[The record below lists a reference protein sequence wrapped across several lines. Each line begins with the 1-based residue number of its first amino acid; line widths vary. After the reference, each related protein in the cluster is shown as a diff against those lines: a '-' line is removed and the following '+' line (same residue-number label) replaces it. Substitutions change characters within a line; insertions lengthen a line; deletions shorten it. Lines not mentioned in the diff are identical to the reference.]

1 MFIPFWGLAYDN
13 RSILSTNFYVNP
25 ENKIK
30 NQQSLEDGSKIHFQN
45 LIYTTL
51 NIPQSIHKYTFGAA
65 NEKLPNFQ
73 SDGQVRLWNW
83 FEWICTTVVAEY
95 RGVIG
100 EGKVVPVLN

>member
-1 MFIPFWGLAYDN
+1 LYVLLKGLNFPNSPGSVLKLGMFIPFWGLAYDN

-73 SDGQVRLWNW
+73 SDGQVRL
-83 FEWICTTVVAEY
+83 
-95 RGVIG
+95 
-100 EGKVVPVLN
+100 